1 MCDTCG
7 CGHPRDPSHDHGHDH
22 GHTHDHSHEAPRGHP
37 PPVRTIAVQM
47 PALALNQRHAD
58 QNRGWFRAKGL
69 RVFNLLS
76 SPGSGKTALL
86 ERTLR
91 DLPGAAAIVGDLQT
105 ENDAVRLRASG
116 AQAIQITTGATCH
129 LDAHM
134 VAHAIERLDTR
145 GLRFLFIENVGNLVC
160 PASYD
165 LGEDRR
171 VVLLSVTEG
180 EDKPLKYPVIF
191 RNADLALI
199 TKVDL
204 AEAVGFD
211 RDKALA
217 SLRQAAPQAKIL
229 EVSAKTGA
237 GLDAWRAWLEDG
249 LSPSAPSGRSP
260 ATPTG
265 A

>member
-7 CGHPRDPSHDHGHDH
+7 CNDPHNHPHDHAQPHAHGHDH
-22 GHTHDHSHEAPRGHP
+22 AHGHP
-37 PPVRTIAVQM
+37 PPVRTVPVQKS
-47 PALALNQRHAD
+47 ALELNQRLAD

-69 RVFNLLS
+69 KVFNLLS

-91 DLPGAAAIVGDLQT
+91 AVPRAAAIVGDLQT
-105 ENDAVRLRASG
+105 ENDADRLRATG
-116 AQAIQITTGATCH
+116 AQAVQIVTGATCH

-134 VAHAIERLDTR
+134 VAHALEKLDVA
-145 GLRFLFIENVGNLVC
+145 GLEMLFIENVGNLVC

-165 LGEDRR
+165 LGEAKR

-191 RNADLALI
+191 RNADLVLV
-199 TKVDL
+199 TKTDL
-204 AEAVGFD
+204 APAVGFD
-211 RDKALA
+211 REKALA
-217 SLRQAAPQAKIL
+217 AIRQTAPRAQIL

-237 GLDAWRAWLEDG
+237 GCDDWFAWLG
-249 LSPSAPSGRSP
+249 
-260 ATPTG
+260 T
-265 A
+265 

>member
-7 CGHPRDPSHDHGHDH
+7 CGHPHGHSHAHDHD
-22 GHTHDHSHEAPRGHP
+22 S
-37 PPVRTIAVQM
+37 PVRTVEVQK

-69 RVFNLLS
+69 KVFNLLS

-91 DLPGAAAIVGDLQT
+91 DVPRAAAIVGDLQT

-134 VAHAIERLDTR
+134 VLHALERLQTD
-145 GLRFLFIENVGNLVC
+145 GLRYLFIENVGNLVC

-191 RNADLALI
+191 LNADLVLVSKI
-199 TKVDL
+199 DL
-204 AEAVGFD
+204 ADAAGFD
-211 RDKALA
+211 REKALA
-217 SLRQAAPQAKIL
+217 NVRRTAPKAKIL
-229 EVSAKTGA
+229 EISAKTGA
-237 GLDAWRAWLEDG
+237 GLDAWYAWLAG
-249 LSPSAPSGRSP
+249 
-260 ATPTG
+260 
-265 A
+265 

>member
-7 CGHPRDPSHDHGHDH
+7 CDHP
-22 GHTHDHSHEAPRGHP
+22 HDHSHEDGHSHPHSHSNGHGHP
-37 PPVRTIAVQM
+37 PPVRTIDVQR

-58 QNRGWFRAKGL
+58 QNRGWFCAKGL
-69 RVFNLLS
+69 TVFNLLS

-91 DLPGAAAIVGDLQT
+91 LLPKAAAIVGDLQT
-105 ENDAVRLRASG
+105 ENDAIRLRATG

-134 VAHAIERLDTR
+134 VAHALEKLDTAN
-145 GLRFLFIENVGNLVC
+145 LQLLFIENVGNLVC

-165 LGEDRR
+165 LGETKR

-191 RNADLALI
+191 HNANLVLI

-204 AEAVGFD
+204 ADAVGFD
-211 RDKALA
+211 REKAWA
-217 SLRQAAPQAKIL
+217 NIRQTAPKAQIL
-229 EVSAKTGA
+229 EVSAKTGV
-237 GLDAWRAWLEDG
+237 GLDAWVAWIQ
-249 LSPSAPSGRSP
+249 A
-260 ATPTG
+260 
-265 A
+265 

>member
-1 MCDTCG
+1 MCDHCG
-7 CGHPRDPSHDHGHDH
+7 CGAPQPHDHPHAHGAGH
-22 GHTHDHSHEAPRGHP
+22 GHP
-37 PPVRTIAVQM
+37 PPTRSVDVRK
-47 PALALNQRHAD
+47 PALELNQRFAD

-69 RVFNLLS
+69 KVFNLLS
-76 SPGSGKTALL
+76 SPGSGKTTLL

-91 DLPGAAAIVGDLQT
+91 DVPRAAAIVGDLQT

-134 VAHAIERLDTR
+134 VAHALDKLDVS
-145 GLRFLFIENVGNLVC
+145 GLATLFIENVGNLVC

-165 LGEDRR
+165 LGEAKR

-191 RNADLALI
+191 RNADLVLV
-199 TKVDL
+199 TKIDL

-211 RDKALA
+211 REKALA
-217 SLRQAAPQAKIL
+217 AIRQTAPRAQIL
-229 EVSAKTGA
+229 ELSARSGT
-237 GLDAWRAWLEDG
+237 GLDAWYAWLA
-249 LSPSAPSGRSP
+249 S
-260 ATPTG
+260 
-265 A
+265 

>member
-7 CGHPRDPSHDHGHDH
+7 CGDPHSHG
-22 GHTHDHSHEAPRGHP
+22 HSHEHGHAHAHEHGHP
-37 PPVRTIAVQM
+37 PPTRTLPVQKS
-47 PALALNQRHAD
+47 ALELNQRLAD

-69 RVFNLLS
+69 KVFNLLS

-91 DLPGAAAIVGDLQT
+91 TLPRAAAIVGDLQT
-105 ENDAVRLRASG
+105 ENDADRLRATG
-116 AQAIQITTGATCH
+116 AQAVQIVTGATCH

-134 VAHAIERLDTR
+134 VAHALEKLDVA
-145 GLRFLFIENVGNLVC
+145 GLETLFIENVGNLVC

-165 LGEDRR
+165 LGEAKR

-191 RNADLALI
+191 RNADLVLV
-199 TKVDL
+199 TKTDL
-204 AEAVGFD
+204 AAAVGFD
-211 RDKALA
+211 REKALA
-217 SLRQAAPQAKIL
+217 SIRQTAPRAQIL

-237 GLDAWRAWLEDG
+237 GCDAWLAWLAG
-249 LSPSAPSGRSP
+249 
-260 ATPTG
+260 
-265 A
+265 

>member
-7 CGHPRDPSHDHGHDH
+7 CGDPPSHDHSHGLVHGHGHDH
-22 GHTHDHSHEAPRGHP
+22 GHP
-37 PPVRTIAVQM
+37 PPVRTLPVQKS
-47 PALALNQRHAD
+47 ALELNQRLAD

-69 RVFNLLS
+69 KVFNLLS
-76 SPGSGKTALL
+76 SPGSGKTTLL

-91 DLPGAAAIVGDLQT
+91 DVPRAAAIVGDLQT

-134 VAHAIERLDTR
+134 VAHALEKLDAD
-145 GLRFLFIENVGNLVC
+145 GLATLFIENVGNLVC

-165 LGEDRR
+165 LGETKR

-191 RNADLALI
+191 RNADLVLV
-199 TKVDL
+199 TKTDL
-204 AEAVGFD
+204 APAVGFD
-211 RDKALA
+211 REKALA
-217 SLRQAAPQAKIL
+217 AIRQTAPRAQIL

-237 GLDAWRAWLEDG
+237 GCDDWFAWLG
-249 LSPSAPSGRSP
+249 
-260 ATPTG
+260 T
-265 A
+265 

>member
-7 CGHPRDPSHDHGHDH
+7 CGDPHSHG
-22 GHTHDHSHEAPRGHP
+22 HSHEHGHAHAHEHGHP
-37 PPVRTIAVQM
+37 PPTRTLPVQKS
-47 PALALNQRHAD
+47 ALELNQRLAD

-69 RVFNLLS
+69 KVFNLLS

-91 DLPGAAAIVGDLQT
+91 DVPRAAAIVGDLQT

-116 AQAIQITTGATCH
+116 AQAIQIVTGATCH

-134 VAHAIERLDTR
+134 VAHALDKLDVS
-145 GLRFLFIENVGNLVC
+145 GLATLFIENVGNLVC

-165 LGEDRR
+165 LGEAKR

-191 RNADLALI
+191 RNADLVLV
-199 TKVDL
+199 TKIDL

-211 RDKALA
+211 REKALA
-217 SLRQAAPQAKIL
+217 AIRQTAPRAQIL
-229 EVSAKTGA
+229 ELSARSGT
-237 GLDAWRAWLEDG
+237 GLDAWYAWLA
-249 LSPSAPSGRSP
+249 S
-260 ATPTG
+260 
-265 A
+265 

>member
-7 CGHPRDPSHDHGHDH
+7 CNDPHNHPHDHAQSHAHGHDH
-22 GHTHDHSHEAPRGHP
+22 AHEHGHP
-37 PPVRTIAVQM
+37 PPVRTVPVQKS
-47 PALALNQRHAD
+47 ALELNQRLAD

-69 RVFNLLS
+69 KVFNLLS

-91 DLPGAAAIVGDLQT
+91 TLPRAAAIVGDLQT
-105 ENDAVRLRASG
+105 ENDADRLRATG
-116 AQAIQITTGATCH
+116 AQAVQIVTGATCH

-134 VAHAIERLDTR
+134 VAHALEKLDVA
-145 GLRFLFIENVGNLVC
+145 GLETLFIENVGNLVC

-165 LGEDRR
+165 LGEAKR

-191 RNADLALI
+191 RNADLVLV
-199 TKVDL
+199 TKTDL
-204 AEAVGFD
+204 APAVGFD
-211 RDKALA
+211 REKALA
-217 SLRQAAPQAKIL
+217 AIRQTAPRAQIL

-237 GLDAWRAWLEDG
+237 GCDDWFAWLG
-249 LSPSAPSGRSP
+249 
-260 ATPTG
+260 T
-265 A
+265 

>member
-1 MCDTCG
+1 MCDSCG
-7 CGHPRDPSHDHGHDH
+7 CGHP
-22 GHTHDHSHEAPRGHP
+22 HDHSHEDSLSHPRPHTHPHTREHSHP
-37 PPVRTIAVQM
+37 PPTRTIEVQL

-69 RVFNLLS
+69 TVFNLLS

-91 DLPGAAAIVGDLQT
+91 LLPTAAAIVGDLQT
-105 ENDAVRLRASG
+105 DNDAIRLRASG

-134 VAHAIERLDTR
+134 VAHALEKLDTTNVR
-145 GLRFLFIENVGNLVC
+145 ILFIENVGNLVC

-165 LGEDRR
+165 LGESKR

-191 RNADLALI
+191 HNAHLVLI
-199 TKVDL
+199 TKIDL
-204 AEAVGFD
+204 ADAVGFD
-211 RDKALA
+211 REKALA
-217 SLRQAAPQAKIL
+217 HIRQTAPKAHIL

-237 GLDAWRAWLEDG
+237 GLDAWLAWLQ
-249 LSPSAPSGRSP
+249 PQ
-260 ATPTG
+260 
-265 A
+265 

>member
-7 CGHPRDPSHDHGHDH
+7 CNDPHNHPHEHAQAHAHDHAH
-22 GHTHDHSHEAPRGHP
+22 GHP
-37 PPVRTIAVQM
+37 PPSRTIAVQQ

-69 RVFNLLS
+69 KVFNLLS
-76 SPGSGKTALL
+76 SPGSGKTTLL

-91 DLPGAAAIVGDLQT
+91 DVPRCAAIVGDLQT

-116 AQAIQITTGATCH
+116 AQAVQITTGATCH

-134 VAHAIERLDTR
+134 VAHALEKLDVN
-145 GLRFLFIENVGNLVC
+145 GLGTLFIENVGNLVC

-180 EDKPLKYPVIF
+180 EDKPQKYPVIF
-191 RNADLALI
+191 HHADLVLI
-199 TKVDL
+199 TKCDL
-204 AEAVGFD
+204 AAAVGFD
-211 RDKALA
+211 REKALA
-217 SLRQAAPQAKIL
+217 CIRQAAPRAQIL
-229 EVSAKTGA
+229 EVSARTGA
-237 GLDAWRAWLEDG
+237 GLDAWYAWLAG
-249 LSPSAPSGRSP
+249 
-260 ATPTG
+260 
-265 A
+265 

>member
-1 MCDTCG
+1 MCDSCG
-7 CGHPRDPSHDHGHDH
+7 CGHP
-22 GHTHDHSHEAPRGHP
+22 HDHSHAHDHDGPA
-37 PPVRTIAVQM
+37 RTVDVQK

-69 RVFNLLS
+69 KVFNLLS

-91 DLPGAAAIVGDLQT
+91 DVPRAAAIVGDLQT
-105 ENDAVRLRASG
+105 DNDAARLRASG

-134 VAHAIERLDTR
+134 VLHALERLQTDV
-145 GLRFLFIENVGNLVC
+145 LRYLFIENVGNLVC

-191 RNADLALI
+191 LHADLVLVSKI
-199 TKVDL
+199 DL
-204 AEAVGFD
+204 AAAVGFD
-211 RDKALA
+211 RATALA
-217 SLRQAAPQAKIL
+217 NVRQTAPKAKII
-229 EVSAKTGA
+229 EISAKTGA
-237 GLDAWRAWLEDG
+237 GLDAWYAWLAD
-249 LSPSAPSGRSP
+249 
-260 ATPTG
+260 
-265 A
+265 

>member
-7 CGHPRDPSHDHGHDH
+7 CNDPHNHPHDHAQPHAHGHDH
-22 GHTHDHSHEAPRGHP
+22 AHEHGHP
-37 PPVRTIAVQM
+37 PPVRTVPVQKS
-47 PALALNQRHAD
+47 ALELNQRLAD

-69 RVFNLLS
+69 KVFNLLS

-91 DLPGAAAIVGDLQT
+91 TLPRAAAIVGDLQT
-105 ENDAVRLRASG
+105 ENDADRLRATG
-116 AQAIQITTGATCH
+116 AQAVQIVTGATCH

-134 VAHAIERLDTR
+134 VAHALEKLDVA
-145 GLRFLFIENVGNLVC
+145 GLETLFIENVGNLVC

-165 LGEDRR
+165 LGEAKR

-191 RNADLALI
+191 RNADLVLV
-199 TKVDL
+199 TKTDL
-204 AEAVGFD
+204 AAAVGFD
-211 RDKALA
+211 REKALA
-217 SLRQAAPQAKIL
+217 SIRQTAPRAQIL

-237 GLDAWRAWLEDG
+237 GCDAWLAWLAG
-249 LSPSAPSGRSP
+249 
-260 ATPTG
+260 
-265 A
+265 

>member
-7 CGHPRDPSHDHGHDH
+7 CGDPHSHG
-22 GHTHDHSHEAPRGHP
+22 HSHEHGHAHAHEHGHP
-37 PPVRTIAVQM
+37 PPTRTLPVQKS
-47 PALALNQRHAD
+47 ALELNQRLAD

-69 RVFNLLS
+69 KVFNLLS

-91 DLPGAAAIVGDLQT
+91 DVPRAAAIVGDLQT

-134 VAHAIERLDTR
+134 VAHALDKLDVS
-145 GLRFLFIENVGNLVC
+145 GLATLFIENVGNLVC

-165 LGEDRR
+165 LGEAKR

-191 RNADLALI
+191 RNADLVLV
-199 TKVDL
+199 TKIDL

-211 RDKALA
+211 REKALA
-217 SLRQAAPQAKIL
+217 AIRQTAPRAQIL
-229 EVSAKTGA
+229 ELSARSGT
-237 GLDAWRAWLEDG
+237 GLDAWYAWLA
-249 LSPSAPSGRSP
+249 S
-260 ATPTG
+260 
-265 A
+265 

>member
-7 CGHPRDPSHDHGHDH
+7 CNDPHNHPHDHAQPHAHGHDH
-22 GHTHDHSHEAPRGHP
+22 AHGHP
-37 PPVRTIAVQM
+37 PPVRTVPVQKS
-47 PALALNQRHAD
+47 ALELNQRLAD

-69 RVFNLLS
+69 KVFNLLS

-91 DLPGAAAIVGDLQT
+91 TLPRAAAIVGDLQT
-105 ENDAVRLRASG
+105 ENDADRLRATG
-116 AQAIQITTGATCH
+116 AQAVQIVTGATCH

-134 VAHAIERLDTR
+134 VAHALEKLDVA
-145 GLRFLFIENVGNLVC
+145 GLETLFIENVGNLVC

-165 LGEDRR
+165 LGEAKR

-191 RNADLALI
+191 RNADLVLV
-199 TKVDL
+199 TKTDL
-204 AEAVGFD
+204 APAVGFD
-211 RDKALA
+211 REKALA
-217 SLRQAAPQAKIL
+217 AIRQTAPRAQIL

-237 GLDAWRAWLEDG
+237 GCDDWFAWLG
-249 LSPSAPSGRSP
+249 
-260 ATPTG
+260 T
-265 A
+265 

>member
-7 CGHPRDPSHDHGHDH
+7 CGDPHAHEHAREHGHPH
-22 GHTHDHSHEAPRGHP
+22 AHEHGHP
-37 PPVRTIAVQM
+37 PPVRTLSVQKS
-47 PALALNQRHAD
+47 ALELNQRLAD

-69 RVFNLLS
+69 KVFNLLS

-91 DLPGAAAIVGDLQT
+91 TLPRAAAIVGDLQT
-105 ENDAVRLRASG
+105 ENDADRLRATG
-116 AQAIQITTGATCH
+116 AQAVQIVTGATCH

-134 VAHAIERLDTR
+134 VAHALEKLDVA
-145 GLRFLFIENVGNLVC
+145 GLATLFIENVGNLVC

-165 LGEDRR
+165 LGEDKR

-191 RNADLALI
+191 RRADLVVVSKI
-199 TKVDL
+199 DL

-211 RDKALA
+211 RAQA
-217 SLRQAAPQAKIL
+217 WAAIRQTAPHAEIL
-229 EVSAKTGA
+229 ETSAKTGA
-237 GLDAWRAWLEDG
+237 GFDAWLAWL
-249 LSPSAPSGRSP
+249 AR
-260 ATPTG
+260 
-265 A
+265 

>member
-7 CGHPRDPSHDHGHDH
+7 CDHPHA
-22 GHTHDHSHEAPRGHP
+22 HSHEDGHAHPHSHSNGHGHP
-37 PPVRTIAVQM
+37 PPVRTIEVQR

-69 RVFNLLS
+69 TVFNLLS

-86 ERTLR
+86 EKTLKH
-91 DLPGAAAIVGDLQT
+91 LPNAAAIVGDLQT

-134 VAHAIERLDTR
+134 VAHALEKLDTT
-145 GLRFLFIENVGNLVC
+145 GLKTLFIENVGNLVC
-160 PASYD
+160 PATYD
-165 LGEDRR
+165 LGENKRI
-171 VVLLSVTEG
+171 VLLSVTEG

-191 RNADLALI
+191 HNADLVLV
-199 TKVDL
+199 TKTDL
-204 AEAVGFD
+204 AGAVGFD
-211 RDKALA
+211 RKKALA
-217 SLRQAAPQAKIL
+217 CIRQTAPKAQIL

-237 GLDAWRAWLEDG
+237 GLDAWFEWIQANSKL
-249 LSPSAPSGRSP
+249 L
-260 ATPTG
+260 
-265 A
+265 

>member
-1 MCDTCG
+1 MCDSCG
-7 CGHPRDPSHDHGHDH
+7 CGHP
-22 GHTHDHSHEAPRGHP
+22 HDHSHAHDHDGPA
-37 PPVRTIAVQM
+37 RTVDVQK

-69 RVFNLLS
+69 KVFNLLS

-91 DLPGAAAIVGDLQT
+91 DVPRAAAIVGDLQT
-105 ENDAVRLRASG
+105 DNDAARLRASG

-134 VAHAIERLDTR
+134 VLHALERLQTD
-145 GLRFLFIENVGNLVC
+145 GLRYLFIENVGNLVC

-191 RNADLALI
+191 LHADLVLVSKI
-199 TKVDL
+199 DL
-204 AEAVGFD
+204 AAAVGFD
-211 RDKALA
+211 RATALA
-217 SLRQAAPQAKIL
+217 NVRQTAPKAKII
-229 EVSAKTGA
+229 EISAKTGA
-237 GLDAWRAWLEDG
+237 GLDAWYAWLAD
-249 LSPSAPSGRSP
+249 
-260 ATPTG
+260 
-265 A
+265 

>member
-7 CGHPRDPSHDHGHDH
+7 CGDPHSHG
-22 GHTHDHSHEAPRGHP
+22 HSHEHGHAHAHEHGHP
-37 PPVRTIAVQM
+37 PPTRTLPVQKS
-47 PALALNQRHAD
+47 ALELNQRLAD

-69 RVFNLLS
+69 KVFNLLS

-91 DLPGAAAIVGDLQT
+91 DVPRATAIVGDLQT

-134 VAHAIERLDTR
+134 VAHALDKLDVS
-145 GLRFLFIENVGNLVC
+145 GLATLFIENVGNLVC

-165 LGEDRR
+165 LGEAKR

-191 RNADLALI
+191 RNADLVLV
-199 TKVDL
+199 TKIDL

-211 RDKALA
+211 REKALA
-217 SLRQAAPQAKIL
+217 AIRQTAPRAQIL
-229 EVSAKTGA
+229 ELSARSGT
-237 GLDAWRAWLEDG
+237 GLDAWYAWLA
-249 LSPSAPSGRSP
+249 S
-260 ATPTG
+260 
-265 A
+265 

>member
-7 CGHPRDPSHDHGHDH
+7 CGDPHSHEHARE
-22 GHTHDHSHEAPRGHP
+22 HDHSHAHEHGHP
-37 PPVRTIAVQM
+37 PPIRNVPVQKS
-47 PALALNQRHAD
+47 ALELNQRLAD

-69 RVFNLLS
+69 KVFNLLS
-76 SPGSGKTALL
+76 SPGSGKTTLL

-91 DLPGAAAIVGDLQT
+91 DVPRAAAIVGDLQT

-134 VAHAIERLDTR
+134 VAHALEKLDAA
-145 GLRFLFIENVGNLVC
+145 GLATLFIENVGNLVC

-165 LGEDRR
+165 LGEAKR

-191 RNADLALI
+191 RNADLVLV
-199 TKVDL
+199 TKIDL

-211 RDKALA
+211 REKALA
-217 SLRQAAPQAKIL
+217 AIRQTAPRAQIL
-229 EVSAKTGA
+229 EVSARTGA
-237 GLDAWRAWLEDG
+237 GLDAWYAWLAG
-249 LSPSAPSGRSP
+249 
-260 ATPTG
+260 
-265 A
+265 